1 MKFVALVT
9 IIPDKDEE
17 KAIEVAKSAGAGA
30 VSILHGRNIGLK
42 EKKVFFGLTLEENVS
57 MLLFI
62 LPRKLSMKVMKSLRK
77 EFDLDSHENSSLA
90 FTMPLSHVAGLNID
104 ELHQFEKDIKHIL

>member
-17 KAIEVAKSAGAGA
+17 KAIEIAKEAGAGA
-30 VSILHGRNIGLK
+30 TTIMHGTNIGLK

-57 MLLFI
+57 ILLFI
-62 LPRKLSMKVMKSLRK
+62 LPRRLSMQVMKALRS
-77 EFDLDSHENSSLA
+77 EFNLDSHENSSLA
-90 FTMPLSHVAGLNID
+90 FTMPLSHVAGLNND
-104 ELHQFEKDIKHIL
+104 ELHKFEQDIKHIL